1 MDRHGGGAED
11 HHEVDADFIEGW
23 HWGERPELTKCKIA
37 WLEITTLW
45 LANG

>member
-1 MDRHGGGAED
+1 MDGHCGGAEH

-23 HWGERPELTKCKIA
+23 HWGPGLTNKRKIA